1 MNDCADTN
9 MYNRTITTISDHTH
23 YYTEDNRQY
32 YEKIIKQLLEMWL
45 ETPITIY
52 DISFTSKKETIISLA
67 YSEELE
73 GILNLLAMKNNLNIH
88 MGRREITITLPL
100 TNE

>member
-1 MNDCADTN
+1 MPEIKDS
-9 MYNRTITTISDHTH
+9 YYYSD
-23 YYTEDNRQY
+23 DDDRFVML
-32 YEKIIKQLLEMWL
+32 KQLVERLLQMWL

-52 DISFTSKKETIISLA
+52 DISFTSKKETTISLA